1 MLRNSQKIVTSLLL
15 IFSTL
20 LLGSCGGGAST
31 GQISEDANATILNL
45 LDASLQG
52 GSLTKL
58 PEGSDAISM
67 ASFWEK
73 QTLTGFSKV
82 GFLKG
87 YAYQDFPNLTI
98 TASATGNTSDGKS
111 TVFLITHPEHN
122 AQTGDIVTV
131 TGLSKDLFGIPFKY
145 LNSTFEISRRDA
157 NAYFVTI
164 PYLSKSRET
173 FSFNANLYYKLKE
186 CEGVQTVK
194 QTPAVTTSPAT
205 FFDGLEARVATNTVE
220 NSVTNC
226 SPTLRSFTTYKYFA
240 INNPKYG
247 ASLRYPFI
255 GQKVDGGDF
264 ATLDKTFDLPTSAV
278 QSGDKGSIGVMKF
291 YKSSA
296 KTVFLGSSLLSFEIL
311 KYTTNSVFISIL
323 TVTYNDNNSLVST
336 MTEVYGR
343 DPTVYKDYKLI
354 RTTVKYNNPRRNE
367 VVIE

>member
-1 MLRNSQKIVTSLLL
+1 MSD
-15 IFSTL
+15 
-20 LLGSCGGGAST
+20 CGGGASS
-31 GQISEDANATILNL
+31 GQISEDANATILNV

-343 DPTVYKDYKLI
+343 DPTVDKDYKLI

>member
-1 MLRNSQKIVTSLLL
+1 MLSNSQKIITNFLL
-15 IFSTL
+15 IFSML
-20 LLGSCGGGAST
+20 LLEACGGGASS
-31 GQISEDANATILNL
+31 GQIKEDANSSILSV

-52 GSLTKL
+52 SSLTKL
-58 PEGSDAISM
+58 PEGTDTISM

-73 QTLTGFSKV
+73 QTLTGFFKV

-87 YAYQDFPNLTI
+87 YAYQDFPNLTF
-98 TASATGNTSDGKS
+98 TALVTGNTSDGIS
-111 TVFLITHPEHN
+111 TVVLITHPDHN
-122 AQTGDIVTV
+122 AKTGDIVTV
-131 TGLSKDLFGIPFKY
+131 TGLSKDFFGIPFKY

-157 NAYFVTI
+157 NAYFITI
-164 PYLSKSRET
+164 PYFSKSKET
-173 FSFNANLYYKLKE
+173 SAVNANLYYKLKE

-194 QTPAVTTSPAT
+194 QTPAVATLPAT
-205 FFDGLEARVATNTVE
+205 FFDGLEARVATNIVE
-220 NSVTNC
+220 NSVANC

-240 INNPKYG
+240 INNPKFG
-247 ASLRYPFI
+247 ALLRYPFI

-278 QSGDKGSIGVMKF
+278 QSGQKGSIGVMKI
-291 YKSSA
+291 YKSST

-323 TVTYNDNNSLVST
+323 TTTYNDNNSLVST

-343 DPTVYKDYKLI
+343 EAVDKDYKLI